1 MLLKGNFLRQFEN
14 FEMYKGSFVKPIK
27 RDWVVIRRPLQSL
40 LLRYTTENL
49 QVTLF
54 QYAL

>member
-27 RDWVVIRRPLQSL
+27 RDWVARVVFPIQIL
-40 LLRYTTENL
+40 LIFGGLFNRY
-49 QVTLF
+49 F
-54 QYAL
+54 